1 VFSLIRQYR
10 RRWHGFAP
18 QLRSL
23 YLFSGLQQV
32 GLGAA
37 QLTNVMRLHQ
47 LGWGEAGIAK
57 LASVGMAAGALA
69 ALPLGLLTARI
80 GYRRTVLAASLGLSL
95 TAALRAFVVRTSI
108 ITALSAIDGICTV
121 ALFTGYGPYLFR
133 VAAPFERS
141 HAYSLDF
148 FLVSVCTPL
157 GAFAAGLFLRQS
169 AAPLQGFFM
178 ARLQYLLAWSAL
190 LMLIAVLPLITA
202 AVSEHQEE
210 DRLTS
215 KPSGPPSN
223 LVTTAVLMFAILTF
237 AAATS
242 QLQPVSIVYL
252 SETLHLSAADIGYV
266 NGLVAFF
273 GSALVLLT
281 PTLVSRFGL
290 PLTLT
295 LAEMLSSLG
304 LLAMANS
311 LHVPASLIAYLAW
324 AAAVQASGPLREW
337 LALELWPE
345 HHHSIASAC
354 LNMVQNGGGAIGS
367 ALGAAVSAHSG
378 FPGSL
383 SLAAGL
389 GLLSSAFL
397 LLTCSRRQKY
407 Q

>member
-1 VFSLIRQYR
+1 MVSLIREYR
-10 RRWHGFAP
+10 RRWNGFAP

-37 QLTNVMRLHQ
+37 QLTYVMRLDQ
-47 LGWGEAGIAK
+47 LGWSEAAIAK

-69 ALPLGLLTARI
+69 ALPLGLLTARV
-80 GYRRTVLAASLGLSL
+80 GYRRAVLAASIGLSL
-95 TAALRAFVVRTSI
+95 TAAMRAFVVRASV
-108 ITALSAIDGICTV
+108 ITAVSAIDGICTV

-133 VAAPFERS
+133 VAAPHERS

-169 AAPLQGFFM
+169 ATPLQGFFM

-190 LMLIAVLPLITA
+190 LMVIAVLPLITA

-210 DRLTS
+210 DRLTVT
-215 KPSGPPSN
+215 PSPPPSS
-223 LVTTAVLMFAILTF
+223 LTTTAVQMFAVLTF
-237 AAATS
+237 AAAAS

-252 SETLHLSAADIGYV
+252 GEALHLSATAIGYV
-266 NGLVAFF
+266 NGLVALF
-273 GSALVLLT
+273 GSAMVLLI
-281 PTLVSRFGL
+281 PALVSRFGL

-295 LAEMLSSLG
+295 LAQMLSSLG
-304 LLAMANS
+304 LLAMARS
-311 LHVPASLIAYLAW
+311 LHLSASLIAYLAW

-337 LALELWPE
+337 LTLELWPGR
-345 HHHSIASAC
+345 HHSIASAC

-367 ALGAAVSAHSG
+367 AFGAAVSARSG

-383 SLAAGL
+383 TLAAGL
-389 GLLSSAFL
+389 GLLSSAAL
-397 LLTCSRRQKY
+397 LLTCSRSQK
-407 Q
+407 